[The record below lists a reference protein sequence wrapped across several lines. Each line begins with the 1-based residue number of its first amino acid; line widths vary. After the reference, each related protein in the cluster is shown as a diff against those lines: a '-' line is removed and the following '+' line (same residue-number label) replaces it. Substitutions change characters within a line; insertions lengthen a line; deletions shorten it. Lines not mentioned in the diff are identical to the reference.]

1 MTGCDQQQHNEI
13 KDGTVKTGEQEG
25 GVWELRRQTG
35 WYEAPWSPRENGAS
49 NGAFVFMIQER
60 RAETRG
66 LQSERSL
73 QGRYHAVWG
82 TALQRRVPVCVALG
96 FSGWYILIIP
106 HMHTFTVQDA
116 QFVISFSKVQRSN
129 MPRPRRGDRPQSYT
143 AQSLLLQSVV
153 SHCRFLLTREV
164 FDGLPRKTKRRKSHL
179 KKKRNWS
186 RDGKRSAMY
195 RFNCPV
201 KTKTTAG

>member
-13 KDGTVKTGEQEG
+13 KDGTVKTGKQEG

-35 WYEAPWSPRENGAS
+35 WYEAPWSPWENRAP

-73 QGRYHAVWG
+73 QERYHAVRG

-96 FSGWYILIIP
+96 LSGWYILIIP

-129 MPRPRRGDRPQSYT
+129 MPRPQRGISRKVTLHKVCSYS
-143 AQSLLLQSVV
+143 QWCHIVDFSWRVKSLMDFQGKQKEEN
-153 SHCRFLLTREV
+153 HI
-164 FDGLPRKTKRRKSHL
+164 L
-179 KKKRNWS
+179 KKKETEAEMV
-186 RDGKRSAMY
+186 SAQL
-195 RFNCPV
+195 C
-201 KTKTTAG
+201 TGLTAQ